1 MLISSCKLYCILLV
15 GCSEILHVQSYV
27 NRVYP
32 KSSRLGAAVGPD
44 DLNGSNLRLQSTL
57 EGRLADA
64 TLSSFKTLQKMLPA
78 LVLSGLISGICDL
91 TALRE
96 WQTRS

>member
-1 MLISSCKLYCILLV
+1 M
-15 GCSEILHVQSYV
+15 QSYV
-27 NRVYP
+27 NRLSP
-32 KSSRLGAAVGPD
+32 KSSRLGAAVGHD
-44 DLNGSNLRLQSTL
+44 DLNGSNLRLQSTS

-64 TLSSFKTLQKMLPA
+64 TISSFKTLQKMLPA

-96 WQTRS
+96 WQTRSLHLLATNVLHIW

>member
-1 MLISSCKLYCILLV
+1 M
-15 GCSEILHVQSYV
+15 QSYV
-27 NRVYP
+27 NRLSP
-32 KSSRLGAAVGPD
+32 KSSRLGAAVGHD
-44 DLNGSNLRLQSTL
+44 DLNRSNLRLQSTS

-64 TLSSFKTLQKMLPA
+64 TISSFKTLQKMLPA
-78 LVLSGLISGICDL
+78 LVLSGLISGVCDL

>member
-1 MLISSCKLYCILLV
+1 
-15 GCSEILHVQSYV
+15 VQSYV
-27 NRVYP
+27 NRLSP
-32 KSSRLGAAVGPD
+32 KSSRLGAVDGHD
-44 DLNGSNLRLQSTL
+44 DLNGSNLRSHSTL

-64 TLSSFKTLQKMLPA
+64 TLSSFETLQKMLPA